1 MDENIKLKELLK
13 EIQLDYSS
21 STIRALDHTISSIKD
36 AIDNIS
42 EGISVGLDAAPG
54 FVRDIGVPSPEKI
67 TFTFWKPKSFDVV
80 GSFSVRPILKPHTN
94 VDILI
99 QMPKECFHEKDYLN
113 HRYHAK
119 RCLYLCVIEQH
130 LCSSSL
136 VRKIEWSTF
145 QNEAR
150 KPVLILY
157 PALDLSEPLEVF
169 IRLIP
174 TATSFFD
181 ISKLKLTRN
190 NVRSVNQGSK
200 TQATPKYNCSI
211 LEDMFLEDNAAFI
224 KKVFIG
230 WKDLG
235 EALLLFKVWAQLR
248 SSIYTHDGLNG
259 FLISIIMAYLTTEF
273 GGNRI
278 KKSMTAMQIFRVTL
292 DFIAN
297 SRLWDKGLSLRPL
310 DESDVSKEERKQHLQ
325 SFGVAIWDSSGYFNL
340 AFRMARS
347 AFKELR
353 DEATWALNCMD
364 KCRDGG
370 FEELFMTKVDFP
382 TKFDHC
388 IRINLMGNSKIFE
401 SGFCLDDECW
411 RVVEDKVNLLL
422 EQGLKDRAKLVRVN
436 WRSTPS
442 EWNIKDGFSRFGGRQ
457 MLVGLMASSFEKC
470 FRVVDIGPN
479 AENKDEV
486 AKFRKFWGDKAEL
499 RRFKDGTIAESTV
512 WECKQWEKHLII
524 KRITEFVLSRHLSLL
539 SEDMSH
545 VADQLDFCL
554 LHGDKDPI
562 SVSGGLF
569 GAFDVLSKRLRSLE
583 GIPLSISSVQP
594 LDPAFRY
601 TSVFPPEPHPLANE
615 KDFGQR
621 YQKFTMTCVQSLEVM
636 IQLEGSGNWP
646 MDDAS
651 VEKTKSSFLLKIG
664 ESLQSRWGMKCVAAE
679 DEVNVLMSGYTFRL
693 KILHERGIN
702 SLKKQVTLGNG
713 QIKQD
718 LSVDKE
724 LFLRSQHASMVNGL
738 QGRYPVYGPV
748 VRLAKRWVASHLFSS
763 FLAEEAVELLVA
775 HLFLK
780 PFPFYVTC
788 SRITGFLRFLRL
800 LSNYDWTFS
809 PLVVDINN
817 DLSVEDEK
825 EINENFVSSR
835 KLYEENANNVYPAMF
850 LATQYDKASEA
861 WTKFS
866 PNTSVLR
873 RMSLYAQSSAEFL
886 TNLILQGQTDHQRW
900 ECLFRTP
907 LNNYDAVILLHRDK
921 LPYPQRVLFPTEM
934 NQGRH
939 IVEGDACK
947 DFNPFIRLGDRHQS
961 IEEVRNKLMVN
972 FDPTRCFVDDLKR
985 EFPEIFRIWYDSLGS
1000 DAIGLTWEKSLS
1012 KKRDREVIQEPIE
1025 VLKNVGE
1032 AGKGFVKSIYFLK
1045 APKVARA

>member
-1 MDENIKLKELLK
+1 MI
-13 EIQLDYSS
+13 
-21 STIRALDHTISSIKD
+21 
-36 AIDNIS
+36 
-42 EGISVGLDAAPG
+42 
-54 FVRDIGVPSPEKI
+54 
-67 TFTFWKPKSFDVV
+67 
-80 GSFSVRPILKPHTN
+80 
-94 VDILI
+94 
-99 QMPKECFHEKDYLN
+99 
-113 HRYHAK
+113 
-119 RCLYLCVIEQH
+119 
-130 LCSSSL
+130 
-136 VRKIEWSTF
+136 
-145 QNEAR
+145 
-150 KPVLILY
+150 
-157 PALDLSEPLEVF
+157 
-169 IRLIP
+169 
-174 TATSFFD
+174 
-181 ISKLKLTRN
+181 
-190 NVRSVNQGSK
+190 
-200 TQATPKYNCSI
+200 
-211 LEDMFLEDNAAFI
+211 
-224 KKVFIG
+224 
-230 WKDLG
+230 
-235 EALLLFKVWAQLR
+235 
-248 SSIYTHDGLNG
+248 
-259 FLISIIMAYLTTEF
+259 
-273 GGNRI
+273 
-278 KKSMTAMQIFRVTL
+278 
-292 DFIAN
+292 
-297 SRLWDKGLSLRPL
+297 
-310 DESDVSKEERKQHLQ
+310 
-325 SFGVAIWDSSGYFNL
+325 
-340 AFRMARS
+340 
-347 AFKELR
+347 
-353 DEATWALNCMD
+353 
-364 KCRDGG
+364 
-370 FEELFMTKVDFP
+370 
-382 TKFDHC
+382 
-388 IRINLMGNSKIFE
+388 
-401 SGFCLDDECW
+401 
-411 RVVEDKVNLLL
+411 
-422 EQGLKDRAKLVRVN
+422 
-436 WRSTPS
+436 
-442 EWNIKDGFSRFGGRQ
+442 
-457 MLVGLMASSFEKC
+457 
-470 FRVVDIGPN
+470 
-479 AENKDEV
+479 
-486 AKFRKFWGDKAEL
+486 
-499 RRFKDGTIAESTV
+499 
-512 WECKQWEKHLII
+512 
-524 KRITEFVLSRHLSLL
+524 
-539 SEDMSH
+539 H
-545 VADQLDFCL
+545 VADQLDFC